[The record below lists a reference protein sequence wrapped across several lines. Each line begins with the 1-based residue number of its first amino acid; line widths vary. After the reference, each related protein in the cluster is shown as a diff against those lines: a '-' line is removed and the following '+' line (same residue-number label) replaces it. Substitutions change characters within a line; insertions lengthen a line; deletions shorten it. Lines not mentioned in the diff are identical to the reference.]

1 MAAVVPAESIPN
13 AISVVTVV
21 QMAGEVLAPLL
32 FALVS
37 GSPSLAPAFLLAA
50 LAYAPAALLPLTIRA
65 EGRAEGAAAATAQ
78 GGRAAVASLVEG
90 LRYILDHPLLP
101 GLYALDWGLTLFTF
115 YRELVR
121 LCPLPPLTPCHLP
134 SNRPSTANGDAR
146 ASAIRYTRACLAA
159 HAAHATY
166 AAPPVARRRVSAW
179 PLTPRRPCRRA
190 RAQFP
195 YFVASLF
202 TTARLGMSA
211 RQAAAALTI
220 ANYVGGT
227 VGSSATLLFNAY
239 PYKGRAV
246 CLATLAYGAFAAAI
260 GCSSLLPVGMAAV
273 CLCGAFDAVGC
284 AASGLEPQKYSQRG
298 YARLR
303 TEGPL
308 HSPAC
313 CPADAA
319 PPPLRMTF
327 RKTVVLITTPDH
339 LRGRAQAGHSLA
351 ANVANALGQMYVAA
365 MGAAF
370 GLPLTMGLGA
380 ALTWAAVGVAVWRIP
395 KLWSYKDAPEAGD
408 GEDSAMTQSSA

>member
-50 LAYAPAALLPLTIRA
+50 LAYAPAALLPLTIHA

-78 GGRAAVASLVEG
+78 ASSARAALASLVEG
-90 LRYILDHPLLP
+90 VRYILNHPLLP

-121 LCPLPPLTPCHLP
+121 LDRSHYTLPPPLEPALYRGALP
-134 SNRPSTANGDAR
+134 RMASPTGSAVAR
-146 ASAIRYTRACLAA
+146 LCVVAD
-159 HAAHATY
+159 
-166 AAPPVARRRVSAW
+166 AAPP
-179 PLTPRRPCRRA
+179 CHRA

-202 TTARLGMSA
+202 TSARLGMSA

-260 GCSSLLPVGMAAV
+260 GCSSLLPLGMAAV

-284 AASGLEPQKYSQRG
+284 AESGL
-298 YARLR
+298 
-303 TEGPL
+303 
-308 HSPAC
+308 
-313 CPADAA
+313 
-319 PPPLRMTF
+319 
-327 RKTVVLITTPDH
+327 
-339 LRGRAQAGHSLA
+339 
-351 ANVANALGQMYVAA
+351 
-365 MGAAF
+365 
-370 GLPLTMGLGA
+370 
-380 ALTWAAVGVAVWRIP
+380 
-395 KLWSYKDAPEAGD
+395 
-408 GEDSAMTQSSA
+408 